1 MRRVRVVVAT
11 VAVSVVL
18 SAQSEPA
25 RFEVASVK
33 VNKSGP
39 TGGRAPVVAG
49 DRLTIVNM
57 TLRAIVQTAYG
68 IGRDDIAG
76 APRWMDVDHFDIV
89 AKAEK
94 PVSADEMRLLLR
106 NLLADRFTL
115 VTHTEKKTTPVYALV
130 LARADGRLGPNL
142 RPATRDCASLRADP
156 PGRDP
161 DPCGM
166 LTSVTASVTGRMA
179 VRGFDLSM
187 LGRLAAEVER
197 PIVDRTGLKGIFD
210 WELTWTPQNPRLRTP
225 VQSAT
230 VDPNG
235 PSIFTALQEQLG
247 LKLESQQDERD
258 VLVIDK
264 VEQPTEN

>member
-1 MRRVRVVVAT
+1 VTKAF
-11 VAVSVVL
+11 VAVGIGALSTVL
-18 SAQSEPA
+18 LAQPEA
-25 RFEVASVK
+25 NRFEVASVK

-39 TGGRAPVVAG
+39 NSGGRAPVVAG

-68 IGRDDIAG
+68 IGQDDIVG
-76 APRWMDVDHFDIV
+76 APRWMDVDRFDIA
-89 AKAEK
+89 AKSDK

-106 NLLADRFTL
+106 NLLADRFKLT
-115 VTHTEKKTTPVYALV
+115 THTEKKTTPVYALV

-142 RPATRDCASLRADP
+142 RPATLDCASLRADP
-156 PGRDP
+156 PARDP

-166 LTSVTASVTGRMA
+166 LTFARALMMGRMA

-187 LGRLAAEVER
+187 LGRLSAEVER
-197 PIVDRTGLKGIFD
+197 PIVNKTGLVGVFD
-210 WELTWTPQNPRLRTP
+210 WELTWTPQSRLRTP
-225 VQSAT
+225 VQSAN
-230 VDPNG
+230 VDQNG

-247 LKLESQQDERD
+247 LKLESQRDERD
-258 VLVIDK
+258 VLVIEK